1 MMMMTKTAKDA
12 DDDVDDANN
21 DDDAENDDDDDDK
34 ADTDDDDDAYVLI
47 LRWRNHS
54 LVNGHGVFTG
64 WAPNTY
70 LFPSSIAD
78 SFSSRLSSA
87 FLNINMGGE

>member
-1 MMMMTKTAKDA
+1 MHTMMKMITKTAKDT

-34 ADTDDDDDAYVLI
+34 ADADDDDDADDDVDAYVLI
-47 LRWRNHS
+47 LRWRNHN

-64 WAPNTY
+64 
-70 LFPSSIAD
+70 
-78 SFSSRLSSA
+78 
-87 FLNINMGGE
+87 